1 MNKAVIYA
9 RVSSTGE
16 RQSTAR
22 QVADLRKYASASGL
36 EVVKVYE
43 EKASGAK
50 VNREVLA
57 ECLEFIRKGEADT
70 LLVTELSR
78 LGRSLKQVLEVVE
91 DLTERKVNICFQA
104 QGLNTIVDGKP
115 DATVKAMVSMF
126 GAFAEL
132 ERSTI
137 VDRLQSGRRV
147 ATEKGVRMGRKVG
160 YHLSDREVLAKYPK
174 VVRKLKE
181 GFSVRETAKVCGVSG
196 WTVQKVKGI
205 LEATR

>member
-1 MNKAVIYA
+1 M
-9 RVSSTGE
+9 
-16 RQSTAR
+16 
-22 QVADLRKYASASGL
+22 ASL
-36 EVVKVYE
+36 LVRIQMEVVP
-43 EKASGAK
+43 
-50 VNREVLA
+50 
-57 ECLEFIRKGEADT
+57 RKRPGMGGADT

-147 ATEKGVRMGRKVG
+147 ATERGVRMG
-160 YHLSDREVLAKYPK
+160 YIVL
-174 VVRKLKE
+174 
-181 GFSVRETAKVCGVSG
+181 FF
-196 WTVQKVKGI
+196 
-205 LEATR
+205 